1 MTGWLRATLATGL
14 AVGITG
20 CTASAPPPSSPVPSP
35 PVAPPASTVPATT
48 AAAPTTSPSPTPSQE
63 TPMPDQA
70 ALNQQLRDAAWRND
84 VAAARSLIERGADVN
99 AKDDTQ
105 QSAYL
110 VATSEGYD
118 ELLELTMANGA
129 ELNDK
134 DSWNGTGLIRAAER
148 GHGPVVGR
156 LLKAGIDRDHVNR
169 IGYQAIHEA
178 VFLGKNTDSYVETV
192 RLLIAGGVQLDRRS
206 GREGR
211 TPLQLAEQRGFDRLA
226 ETLRRGLQAPRP
238 DNPDRALLEASRT
251 GDADRAVQA
260 LRAGANLAATDDRR
274 RTPLLLA
281 VTGNHVEVARI
292 LLALGADPNAVDQ
305 QQDTPWLVT
314 GVTGSVPMAENLL
327 RYRPDLTK
335 RNRFGGTSLIPAS
348 ERGHV
353 DYVRRVAPIRE
364 IQINHVNNLGWT
376 ALLEAVVL
384 GDGGE
389 RHQQIVS
396 ILLDNGADPRI
407 ADKDGVRPLQLAR
420 DKGYRQIADTLAAR
434 GG

>member
-1 MTGWLRATLATGL
+1 
-14 AVGITG
+14 
-20 CTASAPPPSSPVPSP
+20 
-35 PVAPPASTVPATT
+35 
-48 AAAPTTSPSPTPSQE
+48 
-63 TPMPDQA
+63 MPDQA
-70 ALNQQLRDAAWRND
+70 TLDRQLRDAAWRND
-84 VAAARSLIERGADVN
+84 VPAARALIERGANVN
-99 AKDDTQ
+99 AKDETQ

-110 VATSEGYD
+110 IATSEGYD
-118 ELLELTMANGA
+118 ELLELTFANGA
-129 ELNDK
+129 ALNDK

-148 GHGPVVGR
+148 GHGPVVGQ
-156 LLKAGIDRDHVNR
+156 LLKQGIDRDHVNR

-192 RLLIAGGVQLDRRS
+192 RLLIAGGVQLDRTS

-226 ETLRRGLQAPRP
+226 GTLRRGLQAPRP
-238 DNPDRALLEASRT
+238 DNPDQSLLEAART
-251 GDADRAVQA
+251 GDADRAAQA
-260 LRAGANLAATDDRR
+260 LRAGAKLEATDDRR

-292 LLALGADPNAVDQ
+292 LLALGANPNAVDQ

-327 RYRPDLTK
+327 RYHPDLTK
-335 RNRFGGTSLIPAS
+335 RNRFGGTSLIPAG

-376 ALLEAVVL
+376 ALLEAVIL

-389 RHQQIVS
+389 RHQQIVTT
-396 ILLDNGADPRI
+396 LLDNGADPKI
-407 ADKDGVRPLQLAR
+407 ADGNGVRPLQHAR